1 MKSSQQNEND
11 PDDGH
16 DAGSGN
22 GALNNRGSV
31 AEKLYTGFYSHFNLH
46 VFIKRLSVFVM
57 LTTNLLIGFDFCKK
71 KFLSFCK
78 KISRFFLKLQ

>member
-22 GALNNRGSV
+22 GAPNNRGSV
-31 AEKLYTGFYSHFNLH
+31 AEKLYTGSYSHINSIFNED
-46 VFIKRLSVFVM
+46 VI
-57 LTTNLLIGFDFCKK
+57 T
-71 KFLSFCK
+71 
-78 KISRFFLKLQ
+78 